1 MYGLTGGC
9 NVMGNI
15 MVALNFHV
23 SKIGYREKFSF
34 DVLFGC
40 RTFQTVLT
48 DV

>member
-9 NVMGNI
+9 NAMGNI

-23 SKIGYREKFSF
+23 SKIRYSASNASN
-34 DVLFGC
+34 VLFGW